1 MFIFAD
7 KTAGNVKIASNILSL
22 TALVT
27 LAFLLSSCGKGEVP
41 SDENTQDN
49 TTETPADNTDEE
61 VTDVEYAGGEIT
73 VKARIEDAM
82 STKVSYTSSGSV
94 WNGGDR
100 IAVLCVDKEGVIYKK
115 IQFSSIQDGSE
126 ISFHGVIPAGF
137 KLADY
142 AIYPYSAKHFAGTI
156 DGEFNLGIYTG
167 GISSK
172 DVGDGPVH
180 MVGVKDQN
188 GTFVFHHSAG
198 AIRLNLKNM
207 PSGEITVTLNANE
220 TVTGIFGVNLKSLH
234 MQSDNCQSSST
245 SYSVKAYADYHG
257 DAQVVFP
264 LPEGTYTGI
273 SFNILD
279 SEGSEVMEEEY
290 PDPISISVGK
300 FNDLFMELVI
310 DTSADFSRWMRK
322 DTTFVN
328 YIETVDLAQQG
339 QLQNGCDT
347 LFYMFDSKA
356 LYGYI
361 SVPIT
366 TASLQAQLRELHV
379 YIDHNDDQTT
389 EFNPSYDLGW
399 LDLNGKYNC
408 NGVELNG
415 RYDLRFD
422 GSIYKSGR
430 IRKIEDSPVTLHKIC
445 PTEQPTESFGWMG
458 GVNKGN
464 STTEKFEAGY
474 PGYIGS
480 GVLDENNRFRY
491 QFELQ
496 RDAALITDNDLK
508 GYTMSGQVTGIV
520 TVLVVV
526 SDPSYG
532 HSSIC
537 PDRGGAF
544 LKMLEK

>member
-100 IAVLCVDKEGVIYKK
+100 IAVLCVDQEGVIYKK

-126 ISFHGVIPAGF
+126 ITFHGVVPAGF
-137 KLADY
+137 KLSDY
-142 AIYPYSAKHFAGTI
+142 AIYPYSAKHFAGTV
-156 DGEFNLGIYTG
+156 DGVFSMGVHTG

-180 MVGVKDQN
+180 MIGVKDEN
-188 GTFVFHHSAG
+188 GTYVFHHCAG
-198 AIRLNLKNM
+198 AIRFNLKNM
-207 PSGEITVTLNANE
+207 PTGELTVTLNASE
-220 TVTGIFGVNLKSLH
+220 TVTGIFGVDLKTLH
-234 MQSDNCQSSST
+234 LQSGNCQSGAT
-245 SYSVKAYADYHG
+245 SYSVKTHADFVG
-257 DAQVVFP
+257 NAQVVFP

-273 SFNILD
+273 SFKILD
-279 SEGSEVMEEEY
+279 AEGSEVMEEAY
-290 PDPISISVGK
+290 PNPVNVSVGK
-300 FNDLFMELVI
+300 FNDLEMELVI

-415 RYDLRFD
+415 HYDLRFD

-445 PTEQPTESFGWMG
+445 PTEQPTESYGWMG

-474 PGYIGS
+474 SGFKGS
-480 GVLDENNRFRY
+480 GVQEEDGRFRY

-496 RDAALITDNDLK
+496 RDAALITDESLK
-508 GYTMSGQVTGIV
+508 GYNYGGQVTGIV

-526 SDPSYG
+526 SDPSYS